1 MVPLKPVL
9 VDVNGK
15 SDGVW
20 YNALDLQIHKAITV
34 LESQGVK
41 TFSLSL
47 YGVLMVLYIIR
58 KMELNSLPQG
68 LFYEIGLEEYFDVIA
83 KNYKSK
89 IPLILGKWGVLKS
102 YLGEIS
108 YLNFD
113 VITVRNVRE
122 RFFQASIY
130 DDGNRDFIWG

>member
-1 MVPLKPVL
+1 VPLKPVL